1 MSFQQHQHRSI
12 TPEAVAGVD
21 IGNATTEIVIV
32 GRGAAGPG
40 FAGTQILAAGRA
52 PTRGQKG
59 SPESLRGA
67 AALLRRVER
76 QAGVAVTEA
85 RIAAPLRPV
94 DTFVRIVA
102 DVPPATGRLRVLAAG
117 VATPGGAGA
126 CVGVPRLLPA
136 PQSAPAAAAAAG
148 ARAVD
153 APVVALV
160 PPGLHYD
167 EAAAHIGTLIASGAR
182 VGAVLTGGDEGV
194 LIANRLP
201 VNARVPVI
209 DQVDI
214 QAASACSL
222 LAVEVRPPGHS
233 LTTLSDPVALS
244 AAFGLDQGEA
254 ADAATLSRTLPDYSN
269 AVVGLMPTVSPSAV
283 APPLAPATHELPGGD
298 PVDDVFTVDLAAVAE
313 AATAR
318 RGRLGRAILVAA
330 LRKEPPAE
338 GTPAEALSALLG
350 IPVTSPLTE
359 PAAARLGASTTPGML
374 PGALVADF
382 GAGTIDVITPDG
394 EAVVAG
400 AGDLLTA
407 AVAETLGV
415 SRAAADWIKRGPSIR
430 LDGTAR
436 YEAEDGTRGFL
447 DTPAPTSAAGMLAVP
462 GPGGLLPFGAGPA
475 GNMAPGEWRALRH
488 RLKQATL
495 SASLQRALSAL
506 DWRPAGTAQLLL
518 VGGPVG
524 DDELAGVLSRS
535 LPPNVMIGRAS
546 VGAALPAGTPAD
558 RPLLRHRHA
567 AALGLALA

>member
-1 MSFQQHQHRSI
+1 MSFQQRQHRSI
-12 TPEAVAGVD
+12 TPAAVAGVD

-32 GRGAAGPG
+32 RRGAAGPE
-40 FAGTQILAAGRA
+40 ILAAGRA
-52 PTRGQKG
+52 PTRGRKG

-76 QAGVAVTEA
+76 QAGVAATEA
-85 RIAAPLRPV
+85 RIAAPLHPV
-94 DTFVRIVA
+94 DTFVRTLPEVQ
-102 DVPPATGRLRVLAAG
+102 PSTGRLRVLAAG
-117 VATPGGAGA
+117 VATPGGTGA
-126 CVGVPRLLPA
+126 CTGVPAILGAHPA
-136 PQSAPAAAAAAG
+136 DAGSPAI
-148 ARAVD
+148 V
-153 APVVALV
+153 LV
-160 PPGLHYD
+160 PLGIRYD
-167 EAAAHIGTLIASGAR
+167 EAATRVADLMATRAR
-182 VGAVLTGGDEGV
+182 VGAVLAAGDEGV

-201 VNARVPVI
+201 PNGRIPVI

-214 QAASACSL
+214 QAAAACTL

-244 AAFGLDQGEA
+244 AAFDLDQGEA
-254 ADAATLSRTLPDYSN
+254 ADAATLSRTLLDYSN
-269 AVVGLMPTVSPSAV
+269 AVVGLMPDA
-283 APPLAPATHELPGGD
+283 APPLAPAAHELPGGG

-359 PAAARLGASTTPGML
+359 PAAARVGASTTPGML

-382 GAGTIDVITPDG
+382 GAGTVDVITPDG
-394 EAVVAG
+394 EAVAAG

-430 LDGTAR
+430 LEGTAR

-447 DTPAPTSAAGMLAVP
+447 DTSAPTSASGMLAVP

-546 VGAALPAGTPAD
+546 VGAALSAGTAAD
-558 RPLLRHRHA
+558 RPLLHHRHA
-567 AALGLALA
+567 AALGLALALA

>member
-1 MSFQQHQHRSI
+1 MLMSFQQRQHRSVM
-12 TPEAVAGVD
+12 PGAVAGID

-32 GRGAAGPG
+32 ARGAGDAPV
-40 FAGTQILAAGRA
+40 ILAAGRA
-52 PTRGQKG
+52 PTRGRKG

-94 DTFVRIVA
+94 DTFVRIVP
-102 DVPPATGRLRVLAAG
+102 DVPPSTGRLRVLAAG

-126 CVGVPRLLPA
+126 CVGVPLLLPA
-136 PQSAPAAAAAAG
+136 AGSAPVAAAAAPAAAAG
-148 ARAVD
+148 AWASEM
-153 APVVALV
+153 PVVALI
-160 PPGLHYD
+160 PPGVQYD
-167 EAAAHIGTLIASGAR
+167 EAAAHIAALIAARAR
-182 VGAVLTGGDEGV
+182 VGAVLAAGDDGV

-201 VNARVPVI
+201 ASARLPVI
-209 DQVDI
+209 DQADI
-214 QAASACSL
+214 EAALACAL
-222 LAVEVRPPGHS
+222 LAVEVRPPGHP
-233 LTTLSDPVALS
+233 LTTLADPIALS
-244 AAFGLDQGEA
+244 AAFGLDQGET
-254 ADAATLSRTLPDYSN
+254 ADAATLSRTLLDYSN
-269 AVVGLMPTVSPSAV
+269 AVVGLMPTVSP
-283 APPLAPATHELPGGD
+283 LAPAIHELPSD
-298 PVDDVFTVDLAAVAE
+298 DSVDDMFTVDLAAVAE

-330 LRKEPPAE
+330 LRKEPQAE
-338 GTPAEALSALLG
+338 GAPAEALSALLG

-382 GAGTIDVITPDG
+382 GAGTVDVITPDG

-430 LDGTAR
+430 IDGTHR

-447 DTPAPTSAAGMLAVP
+447 DAHAPTSAAGMLAVP
-462 GPGGLLPFGAGPA
+462 GPGGLLPFGAGQA

-495 SASLQRALSAL
+495 AASLQRALSAQ
-506 DWRPAGTAQLLL
+506 DWRPAGPAQLLL

-535 LPPNVMIGRAS
+535 LPANVITGRAS
-546 VGAALPAGTPAD
+546 VGAALAGG
-558 RPLLRHRHA
+558 PLAHRHA

>member
-1 MSFQQHQHRSI
+1 MTVAAI
-12 TPEAVAGVD
+12 VAGVD

-32 GRGAAGPG
+32 RRGAAGPG
-40 FAGTQILAAGRA
+40 FPGSQILAAGRA
-52 PTRGQKG
+52 PTRGHKA
-59 SPESLRGA
+59 SPQSLHGA

-76 QAGVAVTEA
+76 QAGAAVTEA

-102 DVPPATGRLRVLAAG
+102 DVPPATGRLRALAAG

-136 PQSAPAAAAAAG
+136 QQSAPAAGAGAGAAAG
-148 ARAVD
+148 ARAAD
-153 APVVALV
+153 APVVVLV

-167 EAAAHIGTLIASGAR
+167 EAAARIGTLIASGAR
-182 VGAVLTGGDEGV
+182 VGAVLTAGDEGV

-222 LAVEVRPPGHS
+222 LAVEVRPPGHA

-254 ADAATLSRTLPDYSN
+254 ADAATLSRTLLDYSN

-283 APPLAPATHELPGGD
+283 APPLAPATHALPGGD

-330 LRKEPPAE
+330 LRKESPAE
-338 GTPAEALSALLG
+338 GTAAEALSALLG

-382 GAGTIDVITPDG
+382 GAGTVDVITPDG

-506 DWRPAGTAQLLL
+506 DWRPAGPAQLLL

-524 DDELAGVLSRS
+524 DDELAGVVSRS
-535 LPPNVMIGRAS
+535 LPENVIIGRANI
-546 VGAALPAGTPAD
+546 GATLAGESLA
-558 RPLLRHRHA
+558 HRHA
-567 AALGLALA
+567 AALGLALG

>member
-1 MSFQQHQHRSI
+1 M
-12 TPEAVAGVD
+12 A
-21 IGNATTEIVIV
+21 ATEV
-32 GRGAAGPG
+32 
-40 FAGTQILAAGRA
+40 
-52 PTRGQKG
+52 
-59 SPESLRGA
+59 
-67 AALLRRVER
+67 
-76 QAGVAVTEA
+76 

-102 DVPPATGRLRVLAAG
+102 DVPPSTGRLRVLAAG

-126 CVGVPRLLPA
+126 RVGVPLMLA
-136 PQSAPAAAAAAG
+136 PPGSAPATASG
-148 ARAVD
+148 APLGDV
-153 APVVALV
+153 PVVALV
-160 PPGLHYD
+160 PPGMRYD
-167 EAAAHIGTLIASGAR
+167 QAAARIAALIAARAR
-182 VGAVLTGGDEGV
+182 VGAVLAAGDDGV

-201 VNARVPVI
+201 VNALVPVI

-214 QAASACSL
+214 RAALACTL
-222 LAVEVRPPGHS
+222 LAVEVRPPGHP
-233 LTTLSDPVALS
+233 LTTLADPIALS

-254 ADAATLSRTLPDYSN
+254 TDAATLSRTLLDYSN
-269 AVVGLMPTVSPSAV
+269 AVVGLMPAVSPSAG
-283 APPLAPATHELPGGD
+283 APPPPTSALPGD
-298 PVDDVFTVDLAAVAE
+298 DAVDDVFTVDLAAVAE

-330 LRKEPPAE
+330 LRTEPQAE
-338 GTPAEALSALLG
+338 GTPAIALSALLG

-374 PGALVADF
+374 SGALVADF
-382 GAGTIDVITPDG
+382 GAGTVDVISPDG

-430 LDGTAR
+430 IDGTHR

-495 SASLQRALSAL
+495 AASLQRALSAL
-506 DWRPAGTAQLLL
+506 DWRPAGQAQLLL

-524 DDELAGVLSRS
+524 DDELTRVLSRS
-535 LPPNVMIGRAS
+535 LPANVIIGRAS
-546 VGAALPAGTPAD
+546 VGAALAGE
-558 RPLLRHRHA
+558 PLAHRHA

>member
-1 MSFQQHQHRSI
+1 MTVASV
-12 TPEAVAGVD
+12 VAGVD

-32 GRGAAGPG
+32 AC
-40 FAGTQILAAGRA
+40 GTGDAPVILAAGRA
-52 PTRGQKG
+52 PTRGRKG

-76 QAGVAVTEA
+76 QAGVAATEA

-102 DVPPATGRLRVLAAG
+102 DVPPSAGRLRVLAAG

-126 CVGVPRLLPA
+126 CVGVPLLLPA
-136 PQSAPAAAAAAG
+136 AGSAPATASG
-148 ARAVD
+148 ALSD
-153 APVVALV
+153 DMPVVALV
-160 PPGLHYD
+160 PPGMQYG
-167 EAAAHIGTLIASGAR
+167 EAAAHIAALIAAR
-182 VGAVLTGGDEGV
+182 ARIGAVLAAGDDGV

-201 VNARVPVI
+201 ASARVPVI

-214 QAASACSL
+214 QAVLACTL
-222 LAVEVRPPGHS
+222 LAVEVRPPGHP
-233 LTTLSDPVALS
+233 LTTLADPVALS

-254 ADAATLSRTLPDYSN
+254 ADAATLSRTLLDYSN
-269 AVVGLMPTVSPSAV
+269 AVVGLTPDATPQAE
-283 APPLAPATHELPGGD
+283 PATEELPGD
-298 PVDDVFTVDLAAVAE
+298 DAVDDVFTVDLAAVAE

-330 LRKEPPAE
+330 LRKESQA
-338 GTPAEALSALLG
+338 GGAPAEALSALLG

-382 GAGTIDVITPDG
+382 GAGTVDLIAPDG

-430 LDGTAR
+430 IDGTHR

-495 SASLQRALSAL
+495 AASLQRALSAL
-506 DWRPAGTAQLLL
+506 DWRPAGPAQLLL

-535 LPPNVMIGRAS
+535 LPANAIIGRAN
-546 VGAALPAGTPAD
+546 VGATLAGESLA
-558 RPLLRHRHA
+558 HRHA